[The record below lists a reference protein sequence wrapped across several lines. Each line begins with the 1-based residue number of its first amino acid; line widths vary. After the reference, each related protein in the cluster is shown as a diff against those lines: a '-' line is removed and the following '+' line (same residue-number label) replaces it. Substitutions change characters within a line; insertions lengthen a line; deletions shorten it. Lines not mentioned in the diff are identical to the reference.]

1 MNSFPII
8 VLVSLP
14 VYEEGVVEDVEL
26 VVQDAHGEALR
37 RNFMMQCYAKLL
49 IDRWSMNAIEHGEII
64 SENLII
70 SLLQREKSV

>member
-37 RNFMMQCYAKLL
+37 RNFMMQCLKI
-49 IDRWSMNAIEHGEII
+49 IDR
-64 SENLII
+64 
-70 SLLQREKSV
+70 SVVHECY